1 MELRHALIITLNISK
16 IDLGGSLSQATIS
29 CQYCLLTGY
38 SANLSLKHDM
48 HLTDYLQYDWGCLP
62 ALYESVYLNLLR
74 QMRFFYLWVWHN
86 ESGENKDCFVA
97 SHEFVVL
104 FVCFFFF
111 YSKFIYFNFSR
122 SIILV
127 NSLW

>member
-16 IDLGGSLSQATIS
+16 IDLGCSLSQATIS

-48 HLTDYLQYDWGCLP
+48 HVTDYLQYDWGCLP

-74 QMRFFYLWVWHN
+74 QMRFFIFGFGTMSQERTKTVLLPPMN
-86 ESGENKDCFVA
+86 SLSC
-97 SHEFVVL
+97 L
-104 FVCFFFF
+104 FVSFF
-111 YSKFIYFNFSR
+111 
-122 SIILV
+122 SIPNLYILISV
-127 NSLW
+127 DL

>member
-48 HLTDYLQYDWGCLP
+48 HVTDYLQYDWGCLP

-74 QMRFFYLWVWHN
+74 QMRFFIFGFGTMSQERTKTVLLPPMN
-86 ESGENKDCFVA
+86 SLSC
-97 SHEFVVL
+97 L
-104 FVCFFFF
+104 FVSFF
-111 YSKFIYFNFSR
+111 
-122 SIILV
+122 SIPNLYILISV
-127 NSLW
+127 DL